1 MITCQSC
8 GAQSNDGALTCSAC
22 GKPLAQASAMSA
34 PASAPPTP
42 TQPGRVISPDA
53 EKAVRHAADQA
64 RGVVSNLGPEKT
76 TSIVG
81 GLLGLLG
88 ALLPFYVIPNVADVL
103 GNGGGTSTSSSL
115 VSQGSEGIIVLLLAV
130 VLGAGPFFAP
140 RSRMFSVAGFGLA
153 AAVLGVL
160 LSDRAGL
167 SFFGQSMVPD
177 FGIGWYSAFVGFA
190 VLVWVYWRRS
200 MASA

>member
-8 GAQSNDGALTCSAC
+8 GAQSNDGALICSAC
-22 GKPLAQASAMSA
+22 GKPLSQTATPSA
-34 PASAPPTP
+34 APPAAP
-42 TQPGRVISPDA
+42 TSPQPSRAISPDA
-53 EKAVRHAADQA
+53 EKAMRHAADQA

-76 TSIVG
+76 TSIAG
-81 GLLGLLG
+81 GVLGLLG

-115 VSQGSEGIIVLLLAV
+115 VNQGSEGIIVMLLAV
-130 VLGAGPFFAP
+130 LLGAGPFFAP
-140 RSRMFSVAGFGLA
+140 RSRMFGVAGFGLA

-160 LSDRAGL
+160 ISDRAGL

-190 VLVWVYWRRS
+190 VLAWVYWRRS